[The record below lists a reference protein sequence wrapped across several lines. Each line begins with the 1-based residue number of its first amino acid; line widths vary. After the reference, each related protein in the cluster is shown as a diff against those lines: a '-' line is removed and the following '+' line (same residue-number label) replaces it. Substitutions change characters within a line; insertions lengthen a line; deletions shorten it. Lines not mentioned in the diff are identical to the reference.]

1 MERLR
6 DRRITMKASQLIED
20 MKQCQISTGSIPMHM
35 WVALAQIVMSL
46 ERRLERLED
55 ATDKP
60 NFISADKLIKK
71 R

>member
-1 MERLR
+1 
-6 DRRITMKASQLIED
+6 MKASQLIQD

-55 ATDKP
+55 ETNKLAFVP
-60 NFISADKLIKK
+60 ADNLIKK